1 MVGETSDVKESVLR
15 EELTMLL
22 DDHRQTISN
31 NIEKKLL
38 GINTPLQWLNES
50 IAILNTRFDRL
61 VNLSPNNGRLDPN
74 VAAHEQE
81 EFVVDE
87 EILRQEREAF
97 DG

>member
-74 VAAHEQE
+74 VGAHEQE
-81 EFVVDE
+81 ESVADE
-87 EILRQEREAF
+87 EILRQERDAF
-97 DG
+97 DA